1 MVHNMEM
8 KNEGFDNLVK
18 QMQEIQFKYTI
29 QSDPLSRDV
38 SLAFDMFIRNLKKL
52 QMNNTND
59 EYNVELHF
67 G

>member
-1 MVHNMEM
+1 M
-8 KNEGFDNLVK
+8 KNEGLDNLVK
-18 QMQEIQFKYTI
+18 QMQEIQFKYTM

-52 QMNNTND
+52 QMNHTND